1 MMEKIFDLD
10 YYNYEIDEKLIAQE
24 PLKERD
30 LSKLM
35 VIHKSDFKIEHRIF
49 RDLVHYLK
57 KGDCLVLN
65 NSKVI
70 KARLIGYL
78 NGKEVEIFFT
88 RAISNNEFEGIG
100 RPLKKFKKGSIIEI
114 GKYKILV
121 KEVLRGKRIY
131 FCENYMEVFEKYGQI
146 PLPQYI
152 KRKPTKE
159 DEIYYQTV
167 YAQKEGSVAAPTAG
181 LHFTERLIEDIKN
194 LGVSVCYITLHVGI
208 GTFKPILE
216 KDIRKHQM
224 DYEYYEIPDETAE
237 IIKSSKRIIAVGTTT
252 TRTLELWNFDENPRK
267 GWTNLFIYPSYKFK
281 VINALITNFHPPQST
296 SLLLVSAFIGDF
308 EKVKEAYML
317 AQQMKYR
324 FYSYGDA
331 MFIID

>member
-1 MMEKIFDLD
+1 MERIFDLD
-10 YYNYEIDEKLIAQE
+10 YYDYEIDEKLIAQE

-30 LSKLM
+30 LAKLM
-35 VIHKSDFKIEHRIF
+35 VIHKSDFKVEHRIF
-49 RDLVHYLK
+49 RDLVYYLK

-65 NSKVI
+65 NSRVI

-78 NGKEVEIFFT
+78 NGKEVEIFLT
-88 RAISNNEFEGIG
+88 RAISDNEFEGIG

-114 GKYKILV
+114 GEYKILV
-121 KEVLRGKRIY
+121 KEVLKGKRIY

-152 KRKPTKE
+152 KRKPKKE

-167 YAQKEGSVAAPTAG
+167 YAQREGSVAAPTAG

-252 TRTLELWNFDENPRK
+252 TRTLEFWNFDENPRK

-281 VINALITNFHPPQST
+281 VINALITNFHPPKST
-296 SLLLVSAFIGDF
+296 PLLLVSAFIGDF
-308 EKVKEAYML
+308 EKIKEFYIL

>member
-1 MMEKIFDLD
+1 MEKIFDLD

-252 TRTLELWNFDENPRK
+252 TRTLEFWNFDENPRK

-281 VINALITNFHPPQST
+281 VINALITNFHPPKST

>member
-1 MMEKIFDLD
+1 MEKIFDLD
-10 YYNYEIDEKLIAQE
+10 YYDYEIDEKLIAQE

-30 LSKLM
+30 LSRLM

-49 RDLVHYLK
+49 KDLIYYLK
-57 KGDCLVLN
+57 KDDCLVLN

-78 NGKEVEIFFT
+78 NGKEVEIFLT
-88 RAISNNEFEGIG
+88 RAISNDEFEGIG
-100 RPLKKFKKGSIIEI
+100 KPLKKFKKGSIIEV
-114 GKYKILV
+114 GEFKILV
-121 KEVLRGKRIY
+121 KEVLKGKRIY
-131 FCENYMEVFEKYGQI
+131 FCENYMEVFEEHGQI

-159 DEIYYQTV
+159 DEIFYQTV

-181 LHFTERLIEDIKN
+181 LHFTEKLLEDIKN
-194 LGVSVCYITLHVGI
+194 LGVNVCYITLHVGI

-237 IIKSSKRIIAVGTTT
+237 IIKSSKRIISVGTTT
-252 TRTLELWNFDENPRK
+252 TRTLEFWNFDENPRK

-281 VINALITNFHPPQST
+281 VIDALITNFHPPKST
-296 SLLLVSAFIGDF
+296 PLLLVSAFIGDF
-308 EKVKEAYML
+308 EKVKEAYIL

-331 MFIID
+331 MFII

>member
-1 MMEKIFDLD
+1 MEKIFDLD
-10 YYNYEIDEKLIAQE
+10 YYDYEIDEKLIAQE

-30 LSKLM
+30 LSRLM

-49 RDLVHYLK
+49 KDLICYLK
-57 KGDCLVLN
+57 KDDCLVLN

-78 NGKEVEIFFT
+78 NGKEVEIFLT
-88 RAISNNEFEGIG
+88 RAISNDEFEGIG
-100 RPLKKFKKGSIIEI
+100 KPLKKFKKGSIIEV
-114 GKYKILV
+114 GEFKILV
-121 KEVLRGKRIY
+121 KEVLKGKRIY
-131 FCENYMEVFEKYGQI
+131 FCENYMEVFEKHGQI

-159 DEIYYQTV
+159 DEIFYQTV

-181 LHFTERLIEDIKN
+181 LHFTEKLLEDIKN
-194 LGVSVCYITLHVGI
+194 LGVNVCYITLHVGI

-237 IIKSSKRIIAVGTTT
+237 IIKSSKRIISVGTTT
-252 TRTLELWNFDENPRK
+252 TRTLEFWNFDENPRK

-281 VINALITNFHPPQST
+281 VIDALITNFHPPKST
-296 SLLLVSAFIGDF
+296 PLLLVSAFIGDF
-308 EKVKEAYML
+308 EKVKEAYIL

-331 MFIID
+331 MFII

>member
-1 MMEKIFDLD
+1 VERIFDLD
-10 YYNYEIDEKLIAQE
+10 YYNYEIDESLIAQE

-35 VIHKSDFKIEHRIF
+35 VVHRSDFRIEHRIF
-49 RDLVHYLK
+49 RDLINYLK

-88 RAISNNEFEGIG
+88 RAISDNEFEGIG
-100 RPLKKFKKGSIIEI
+100 RPLKKFKKGSIIEV
-114 GKYKILV
+114 GEYKILV

-131 FCENYMEVFEKYGQI
+131 FCENYIQVFEKYGQI

-159 DEIYYQTV
+159 DEIFYQTV

-181 LHFTERLIEDIKN
+181 LHFTEKLIEDIKN
-194 LGVSVCYITLHVGI
+194 LGVNVCYITLHVGI

-252 TRTLELWNFDENPRK
+252 TRTLEFWNFDENPRK

-281 VINALITNFHPPQST
+281 VIDALITNFHPPKST
-296 SLLLVSAFIGDF
+296 PLLLVSAFIGDF
-308 EKVKEAYML
+308 EKVKYAYML

-331 MFIID
+331 MFII